1 MGVVYEKNHLC
12 PECGVSFVKAYD
24 LKVHL
29 LKHLGKQYY
38 SNYQLL
44 QFFADDTEFLHPT
57 AYNCAVCSK
66 AFRLERNLKILM
78 LVHNDEKSYSN
89 CESCGKK
96 MF

>member
-44 QFFADDTEFLHPT
+44 QFFADDTEFLHPIQL
-57 AYNCAVCSK
+57 CSM
-66 AFRLERNLKILM
+66 FQSIPI
-78 LVHNDEKSYSN
+78 
-89 CESCGKK
+89 GKK
-96 MF
+96 SQNTYVGAQ